1 MHDDKKRTL
10 ADYRL
15 ARAKE
20 LINDAVTLLDAG
32 SYRSANNRAYYAIFY
47 AMRAILAMDETDLKK
62 HSGVIQYFQRE
73 YVKTGIFDTVY
84 SDIIMD
90 ASEIRNASDYDD
102 FYLASREEASS
113 QIDGAVK
120 FTEAVENYIADIT
133 EPGQ

>member
-47 AMRAILAMDETDLKK
+47 AMRAILAMDETDFKK

-73 YVKTGIFDTVY
+73 YVKQGSSIPY
-84 SDIIMD
+84 
-90 ASEIRNASDYDD
+90 IR
-102 FYLASREEASS
+102 
-113 QIDGAVK
+113 I
-120 FTEAVENYIADIT
+120 
-133 EPGQ
+133 

>member
-1 MHDDKKRTL
+1 MCRFSVK
-10 ADYRL
+10 A
-15 ARAKE
+15 AP
-20 LINDAVTLLDAG
+20 
-32 SYRSANNRAYYAIFY
+32 AIDVMISQTEEFLKVL
-47 AMRAILAMDETDLKK
+47 RVDETDFKK

-73 YVKTGIFDTVY
+73 YVKTGIFDAVY

-102 FYLASREEASS
+102 FYPASREEASS

-120 FTEAVENYIADIT
+120 FTEAVEKYIADIT